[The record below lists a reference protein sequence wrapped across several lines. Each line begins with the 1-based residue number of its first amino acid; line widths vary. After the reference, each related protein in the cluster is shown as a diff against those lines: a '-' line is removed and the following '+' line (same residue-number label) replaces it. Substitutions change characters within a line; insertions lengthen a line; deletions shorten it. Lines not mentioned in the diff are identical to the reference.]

1 MNPAAIPAAADGALG
16 MPVVQL
22 LLLFF
27 SGALYCFV
35 GYRVFKLMLVLTGF
49 LLAGAVSAAIVSAG
63 FPDNFAVPAVM
74 GIICGVLGA
83 GVLLFLY
90 RLGVF
95 VVGAAFGAL
104 VAFQVL
110 QMQQAAWVGIAIVLS
125 GLLAGGLALF
135 LERPV
140 LSLAMA
146 VVGAWLMVS
155 TAAVVLFSQGT
166 FQLEPERISPSAA
179 WMLLLAWLVLTVFGL
194 MTQYGSKKKP
204 QVVKA
209 G

>member
-1 MNPAAIPAAADGALG
+1 MTPVDVSQAPGLASPALQLG
-16 MPVVQL
+16 
-22 LLLFF
+22 LLFV
-27 SGALYCFV
+27 SGMLYCFV

-49 LLAGAVSAAIVSAG
+49 LLAGGVSAAIVSAG
-63 FPDNFAVPAVM
+63 FPDNLAVPAAI

-104 VAFQVL
+104 LSFQLL
-110 QMQQAAWVGIAIVLS
+110 QMQQAAWVGLAIVLS

-140 LSLAMA
+140 LSFAMA

-155 TAAVVLFSQGT
+155 CAAVVLFSGGA
-166 FQLEPERISPSAA
+166 LKLDPDDVSPSAA
-179 WMLLLAWLVLTVFGL
+179 WLLLLAWMVLTVFGL
-194 MTQYGSKKKP
+194 MTQYGRKKKP
-204 QVVKA
+204 EPRA
-209 G
+209 AR